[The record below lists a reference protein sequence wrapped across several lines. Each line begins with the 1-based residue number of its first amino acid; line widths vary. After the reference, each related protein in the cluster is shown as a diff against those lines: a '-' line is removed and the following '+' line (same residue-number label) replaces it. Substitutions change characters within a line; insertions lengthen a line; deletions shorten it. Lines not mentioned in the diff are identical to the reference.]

1 MRIIFALHVI
11 GEAAAVEVAAVEV
24 VKNSTISVHAT
35 HISKLVMQSQLT
47 NLQEKSWRVS
57 HQSMEIT
64 DM

>member
-24 VKNSTISVHAT
+24 VRNSTTSVHAT
-35 HISKLVMQSQLT
+35 HTSKLVMQLQLM
-47 NLQEKSWRVS
+47 NLQEKLWNVS
-57 HQSMEIT
+57 HQSTETT